1 MAQKGIQVTDQQESL
16 QSRLPIVVALMAVVA
31 FYLVVRLI
39 TLQYQPDT
47 VVTYYNRLASYN
59 YNQNRRVLASRGMIY
74 DRDGH
79 PLASNTVEYEIGIS
93 PSLVSSARD
102 TATKLAPLLGLNELD
117 ILRVI
122 QSDQSWVSLGKG
134 IPPEDAEQIRA
145 LDILGLTIDSRP
157 KRLYPQGTL
166 GAPILGFVAGD
177 DAILQA
183 YRGFNGVE
191 GYYEDELAGRVRDE
205 TVSQIPFDLPEVRAS
220 EDRGA
225 DLVLT
230 IDRDIQF
237 VVEAELQRAVIES
250 GSTGGVII
258 VMDPRTGE
266 ILAMANYP
274 AYDPNAFYD
283 VDDPALLRNPSI
295 SDEYEPG
302 SIMKVLTMAAALQ
315 KGVVVPGDTY
325 VDNGLLQVGG
335 IDIYNSD
342 RLPRG
347 VVDISQILV
356 QSLNVG
362 AATLST
368 QMGPTKFYE
377 MMDAFGIGRATGV
390 DLEGEASGTMFTPFD
405 ADWSE
410 SNLATN
416 SFGQGVGV
424 TPVQILT
431 AISAIA
437 NDGLMMQ
444 PHIVYQV
451 IDGDKVYPSEPSALG
466 RPISAETAQIVT
478 DMMVQTVQ
486 DGLDQAQVAG
496 YLVAGK
502 SGTAQISTPLGYTDP
517 DSIVSF
523 AGFVPADEPRI
534 SILVKLDRPDRYW
547 GSLVAAPVFSRL
559 IERLVLVM
567 EIPTDEVRRGLT
579 SQGGDVHAIWNG

>member
-1 MAQKGIQVTDQQESL
+1 MVQKEAQVTDQQESL
-16 QSRLPIVVALMAVVA
+16 QTRLPIVVALMSLVA
-31 FYLVVRLI
+31 AYLMVRLI

-59 YNQNRRVLASRGMIY
+59 YNENRRILASRGMIY

-79 PLASNTVEYEIGIS
+79 PLASNTIEYEIGIS
-93 PSLVSSARD
+93 PSLVSSART

-117 ILRVI
+117 ILRII
-122 QSDQSWVSLGKG
+122 QSDQSWASLAKG
-134 IPPEDAEQIRA
+134 IPPEIAEQVRA
-145 LDILGLTIDSRP
+145 LDILGLTIDSLP
-157 KRLYPQGTL
+157 KRLYPQGIL
-166 GAPILGFVAGD
+166 GAPILGFMGWD
-177 DAILQA
+177 DKILA
-183 YRGFNGVE
+183 YRGFYGVE
-191 GYYEDELAGRVRDE
+191 EYYEDELAGRVRNE
-205 TVSQIPFDLPEVRAS
+205 TVSKIPFDLPESRAS

-237 VVEAELQRAVIES
+237 VVEAELQRAVVES
-250 GSTGGVII
+250 GSTSGVII

-266 ILAMANYP
+266 ILAMTNYP
-274 AYDPNAFYD
+274 AYDPNAYYD
-283 VDDPALLRNPSI
+283 VEDLALFRNSAI

-335 IDIYNSD
+335 IDILNSD

-368 QMGPTKFYE
+368 KMGPRQFYE
-377 MMDAFGIGRATGV
+377 MMDAFGIGRATGI
-390 DLEGEASGTMFTPFD
+390 DLQGEASGTMLTPID
-405 ADWSE
+405 SDWSE

-416 SFGQGVGV
+416 SFGQGVAV
-424 TPVQILT
+424 TPLQILT

-444 PHIVYQV
+444 PHIVYQIV
-451 IDGDKVYPSEPSALG
+451 DGDEVYPSEPSALG

-478 DMMVQTVQ
+478 DMMVQTVEE
-486 DGLDQAQVAG
+486 GLDQAQVAG
-496 YLVAGK
+496 YMVAGK
-502 SGTAQISTPLGYTDP
+502 SGTAQIATPLGYTDS

-523 AGFVPADEPRI
+523 VGFVPADEPRI

-567 EIPTDEVRRGLT
+567 EIPTDEVRQGIT
-579 SQGGDVHAIWNG
+579 AQGGDVHAIWNG